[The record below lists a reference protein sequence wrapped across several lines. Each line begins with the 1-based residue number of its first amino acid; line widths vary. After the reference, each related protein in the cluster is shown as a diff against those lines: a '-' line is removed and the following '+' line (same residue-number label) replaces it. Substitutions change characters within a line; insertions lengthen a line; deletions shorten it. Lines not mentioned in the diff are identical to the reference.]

1 MEMNLR
7 QLLQRRSLSFQEIVA
22 LSLGICRGV
31 AALHKRNIMHRDL
44 SSNNVLLDSHGIPKI
59 TDFGVSR
66 VIRSTLVS
74 TFSIAGTPVYVA
86 PQMHTRHY
94 GVQGDMWEIAVL
106 LIEMLIGTISEELRA
121 SLSLDFAEANRLC
134 KETEGGDIPI
144 AECLIRRNAMLEALK
159 CEPKFSNIHPTCV
172 RLFCLVVESCLSIL
186 ECNRP
191 PFRAI
196 EKEIMTCAQL
206 AVGSWSDDDDHVE
219 SCVARCLA
227 SMVESSS
234 PSSSHHGRT
243 ALSSS

>member
-1 MEMNLR
+1 
-7 QLLQRRSLSFQEIVA
+7 
-22 LSLGICRGV
+22 
-31 AALHKRNIMHRDL
+31 MHRDL

-59 TDFGVSR
+59 TDFGISR

-86 PQMHTRHY
+86 PQMHTHHY
-94 GVQGDMWEIAVL
+94 GIQGDMWEIAVL
-106 LIEMLIGTISEELRA
+106 LVEMLTGTIPVGHQGSAEQIADFMRDLRH
-121 SLSLDFAEANRLC
+121 SLSPLDVTEVTRLC
-134 KETEGGDIPI
+134 KETEGGNIPI
-144 AECLIRRNAMLEALK
+144 AECLIRRNRMLEALK
-159 CEPKFSNIHPTCV
+159 CEPKFCANIHPTCV

-206 AVGSWSDDDDHVE
+206 VFGSWYDDDHVE

-227 SMVESSS
+227 AMVASLS
-234 PSSSHHGRT
+234 PSHHGT
-243 ALSSS
+243 TTLSSS